1 MSEEIK
7 TQETSDKVAA
17 AVAQTVYGSGDDKR
31 GGGRRNG
38 GGANRGRDNRRG
50 GARGQ
55 DEFDQKMLDVA
66 RVTRVV
72 QGGKRMSFRACVALG
87 DKKGKIGMGLG
98 KGADVT
104 LAVNK
109 AVNQA
114 KKNMVNINLSG
125 DTIPHEVYKEM
136 GASRILFKPAKPGS
150 GVKAGGVV
158 RLILELVGIKNVTS
172 KILGGGNKINNA
184 RCTISALESLH
195 KVNRPEKK
203 KTAEVEIKE

>member
-7 TQETSDKVAA
+7 TQETSDKVAT
-17 AVAQTVYGSGDDKR
+17 AVAQTVYGRDDQQQGGGQRR
-31 GGGRRNG
+31 GGG
-38 GGANRGRDNRRG
+38 NRGRDNRRG
-50 GARGQ
+50 GVRGQ
-55 DEFDQKMLDVA
+55 DEFDQKMLDIA

-87 DKKGKIGMGLG
+87 DKKGKIGIGLG

-114 KKNMVNINLSG
+114 KKKMVNINLSG

-195 KVNRPEKK
+195 KVNQSGKK
-203 KTAEVEIKE
+203 KVEPAEIKE